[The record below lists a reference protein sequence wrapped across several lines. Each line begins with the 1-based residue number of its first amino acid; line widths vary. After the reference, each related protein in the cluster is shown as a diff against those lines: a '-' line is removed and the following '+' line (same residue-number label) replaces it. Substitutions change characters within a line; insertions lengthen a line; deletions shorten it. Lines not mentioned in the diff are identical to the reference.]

1 MQIENREGLE
11 FNYFEESKL
20 MPVAGLHNLDDD
32 ILDDELEDADQ
43 LHQRQL
49 SRILNNQVGSPFNL
63 RSINN
68 QMSPIPINRRD
79 SYQIDIEEDYN
90 YDS

>member
-1 MQIENREGLE
+1 
-11 FNYFEESKL
+11 